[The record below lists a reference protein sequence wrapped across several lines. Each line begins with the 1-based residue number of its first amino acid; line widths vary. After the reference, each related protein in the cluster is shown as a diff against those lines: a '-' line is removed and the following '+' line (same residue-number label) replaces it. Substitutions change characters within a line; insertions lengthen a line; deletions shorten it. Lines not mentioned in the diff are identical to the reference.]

1 MSIVLDLIVILII
14 ALFTFIGYKQG
25 LIKTA
30 IKITSFFIA
39 IIIALILYKP
49 VSALII
55 KNTTID
61 DKIESTI
68 IEKITP
74 EGMKPEGMKP
84 EDEASEATKI
94 PQGFIKEANNT
105 IKDTA
110 ETITVKII
118 EVCTVLILY
127 LISRIVLKFIA
138 ALGDLIAK
146 LPILKQFNK
155 LGGTIFGA
163 LKGLLIVYVILAV
176 VYLISPLLKE
186 NATKSIDETILTK
199 AMYNNNII
207 TKIIL

>member
-1 MSIVLDLIVILII
+1 MSVVLDLIVILII

-39 IIIALILYKP
+39 IIVALILYKP
-49 VSALII
+49 VSTLII
-55 KNTTID
+55 DSTTID

-74 EGMKPEGMKP
+74 EGMNP
-84 EDEASEATKI
+84 EDEASETTKI
-94 PQGFIKEANNT
+94 PQEFIKEANNS

-110 ETITVKII
+110 KTITVKII
-118 EVCTVLILY
+118 ELCTVLVLY
-127 LISRIVLKFIA
+127 IIARIVLKFIA

-155 LGGTIFGA
+155 LGGTVFGA
-163 LKGLLIVYVILAV
+163 LKGLLIVYIILAII
-176 VYLISPLLKE
+176 YLISPLLKE
-186 NATKSIDETILTK
+186 NTIKKIDESILIK
-199 AMYNNNII
+199 FMYNNNVI
-207 TKIIL
+207 TKLIL

>member
-1 MSIVLDLIVILII
+1 MGIILDLIVVLIV

-39 IIIALILYKP
+39 IIVALILYKP
-49 VSALII
+49 VSTLII
-55 KNTTID
+55 DSTTID

-74 EGMKPEGMKP
+74 EGMNP
-84 EDEASEATKI
+84 EDEASETTKI
-94 PQGFIKEANNT
+94 PQEFIKEANNS

-110 ETITVKII
+110 KTITVKII
-118 EVCTVLILY
+118 ELCTVLVLY
-127 LISRIVLKFIA
+127 IIARIVLKFIA

-155 LGGTIFGA
+155 LGGTVFGA
-163 LKGLLIVYVILAV
+163 LKGLLIVYIILAII
-176 VYLISPLLKE
+176 YLISPLLKE
-186 NATKSIDETILTK
+186 NTIKKIDESILIK
-199 AMYNNNII
+199 FMYNNNVI
-207 TKIIL
+207 TKLIL

>member
-1 MSIVLDLIVILII
+1 MGIILDLIVVLIV

-39 IIIALILYKP
+39 IIVALILYKP
-49 VSALII
+49 VSTLII
-55 KNTTID
+55 GSTTID

-74 EGMKPEGMKP
+74 EGMNP
-84 EDEASEATKI
+84 EDEASETTKI
-94 PQGFIKEANNT
+94 PQGFIKEANNS

-110 ETITVKII
+110 KTITVKII
-118 EVCTVLILY
+118 ELCTVLVLY
-127 LISRIVLKFIA
+127 IIARIVLKFIA

-155 LGGTIFGA
+155 LGGTVFGA
-163 LKGLLIVYVILAV
+163 LKGLLIVYIILAII
-176 VYLISPLLKE
+176 YLISPLLKE
-186 NATKSIDETILTK
+186 NTTKKIDESILIK
-199 AMYNNNII
+199 SMYNNNVI
-207 TKIIL
+207 TKLIL

>member
-74 EGMKPEGMKP
+74 EGMKPE
-84 EDEASEATKI
+84 DEASEVTKI

-105 IKDTA
+105 IEDTA

-138 ALGDLIAK
+138 AL
-146 LPILKQFNK
+146 
-155 LGGTIFGA
+155 
-163 LKGLLIVYVILAV
+163 
-176 VYLISPLLKE
+176 VYLI
-186 NATKSIDETILTK
+186 
-199 AMYNNNII
+199 
-207 TKIIL
+207 

>member
-1 MSIVLDLIVILII
+1 MGIILDLIVVLIV

-39 IIIALILYKP
+39 IIVALILYKP
-49 VSALII
+49 VSTLII
-55 KNTTID
+55 GSTTID

-74 EGMKPEGMKP
+74 EGMNP
-84 EDEASEATKI
+84 EDEASETTKI
-94 PQGFIKEANNT
+94 PQEFIKEANNS

-110 ETITVKII
+110 KTITVKII
-118 EVCTVLILY
+118 ELCTVLVLY
-127 LISRIVLKFIA
+127 IIARIVLKFIA

-155 LGGTIFGA
+155 LGGTVFGA
-163 LKGLLIVYVILAV
+163 LKGLLIVYIILAII
-176 VYLISPLLKE
+176 YLISPLLKE
-186 NATKSIDETILTK
+186 NTIKKIDESILIK
-199 AMYNNNII
+199 FMYNNNVI
-207 TKIIL
+207 TKLIL

>member
-14 ALFTFIGYKQG
+14 TLFTFIGYKQG

-74 EGMKPEGMKP
+74 EGMKPE
-84 EDEASEATKI
+84 DEASEAKKI

-105 IKDTA
+105 I
-110 ETITVKII
+110 
-118 EVCTVLILY
+118 
-127 LISRIVLKFIA
+127 
-138 ALGDLIAK
+138 
-146 LPILKQFNK
+146 
-155 LGGTIFGA
+155 
-163 LKGLLIVYVILAV
+163 
-176 VYLISPLLKE
+176 
-186 NATKSIDETILTK
+186 
-199 AMYNNNII
+199 
-207 TKIIL
+207 

>member
-74 EGMKPEGMKP
+74 EGMKPE
-84 EDEASEATKI
+84 DEASEATKI

-105 IKDTA
+105 IKDN
-110 ETITVKII
+110 IYII
-118 EVCTVLILY
+118 NSCCCQ
-127 LISRIVLKFIA
+127 SWKFTSNPWCRHQ
-138 ALGDLIAK
+138 L
-146 LPILKQFNK
+146 F
-155 LGGTIFGA
+155 
-163 LKGLLIVYVILAV
+163 
-176 VYLISPLLKE
+176 
-186 NATKSIDETILTK
+186 
-199 AMYNNNII
+199 
-207 TKIIL
+207 

>member
-39 IIIALILYKP
+39 IIIALVLYKP

-74 EGMKPEGMKP
+74 EGMKPE
-84 EDEASEATKI
+84 DEASEATKI
-94 PQGFIKEANNT
+94 PQGFI
-105 IKDTA
+105 
-110 ETITVKII
+110 
-118 EVCTVLILY
+118 
-127 LISRIVLKFIA
+127 
-138 ALGDLIAK
+138 K

-199 AMYNNNII
+199 AMYNNNIS

>member
-1 MSIVLDLIVILII
+1 MGIILDLIVVLIV

-39 IIIALILYKP
+39 IIVALVLYKP
-49 VSALII
+49 VSTLII
-55 KNTTID
+55 GSTTID

-74 EGMKPEGMKP
+74 EGMNP
-84 EDEASEATKI
+84 EDEASETTKI
-94 PQGFIKEANNT
+94 PQGFIKEANNS

-110 ETITVKII
+110 KTITVKII
-118 EVCTVLILY
+118 ELCTVLVLY
-127 LISRIVLKFIA
+127 IIARIVLKFIA

-155 LGGTIFGA
+155 LGGTVFGA
-163 LKGLLIVYVILAV
+163 LKGLLIVYIILAII
-176 VYLISPLLKE
+176 YLISPLLKE
-186 NATKSIDETILTK
+186 NTTKKIDESILIK
-199 AMYNNNII
+199 FMYNNNVI
-207 TKIIL
+207 TKLIL